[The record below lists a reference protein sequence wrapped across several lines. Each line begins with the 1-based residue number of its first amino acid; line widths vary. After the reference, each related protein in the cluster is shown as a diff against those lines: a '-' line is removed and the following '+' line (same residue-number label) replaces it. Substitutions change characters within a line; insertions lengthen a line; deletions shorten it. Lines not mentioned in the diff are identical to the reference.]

1 MARNRSPNISN
12 ERRNKLRDALVQAT
26 TPISATQLGRRF
38 GVTRQVI
45 VKDVA
50 LLRAEGLPIRSTY
63 LGYVLATSG
72 TVRRVI
78 TVRHK
83 PTAVEEELTLIVEHG
98 GAIIDV
104 QIDHPV
110 YGTVSAPIDVT
121 NMDDIHR
128 FTSDFQPAHALAN
141 LTDGIHRHTIEA
153 PDASTLDQVER
164 ALDDAGYLYMD

>member
-1 MARNRSPNISN
+1 MARNRSPNTGE
-12 ERRNKLRDALVQAT
+12 ERRQRLKATLIQAT
-26 TPISATQLGRRF
+26 SPISASQLGQRF

-50 LLRAEGLPIRSTY
+50 LLRAEGMPIRSTY
-63 LGYVLATSG
+63 LGYLLATSG

-83 PTAVEEELTLIVEHG
+83 PTAVEEELTLIIKHG

-110 YGTVSAPIDVT
+110 YGTVCAPIEVT
-121 NMDDIHR
+121 NMDDLRR

-141 LTDGIHRHTIEA
+141 LSDGIHRHTIEA
-153 PDASTLDQVER
+153 PDTPTLDRVEL
-164 ALDDAGYLYMD
+164 ALDDAGYLYVD